1 MRKNTLKKAMAV
13 MISATMLVTGYT
25 VVSAEG
31 FTDAEALAEMDAF
44 TTGDEAVYVEEV
56 QPEAAQTEEVQP
68 EQTQTEVQPEVA
80 QTEEVQVE
88 EPQAE
93 ESQDEFQTGE
103 SAEEAAFVDGFTDS
117 SAESDPAE
125 FTDGTGE
132 VGDAVETTVDSDFR
146 FENEEVIITAKVFDE
161 TALPENAEMNAVKL
175 EAGSEKYEEA
185 KQASIRDLGTTEDD
199 EYTFYDVTFIADG
212 VEIEVPDEAVVI
224 NMEFKNVASEEN
236 ETQSA
241 LHIQKTEAGVVA
253 QDVTA
258 QSADGTLKSVGFNF

>member
-68 EQTQTEVQPEVA
+68 EVA
-80 QTEEVQVE
+80 QTEEV
-88 EPQAE
+88 QAE

-103 SAEEAAFVDGFTDS
+103 AAEEAAFVDGFTDS
-117 SAESDPAE
+117 SAEADPAE

-212 VEIEVPDEAVVI
+212 VEITVPDEAVVI
-224 NMEFKNVASEEN
+224 NMEFKNVAPEEN

-241 LHIQKTEAGVVA
+241 LHIQETEAGVVA

>member
-56 QPEAAQTEEVQP
+56 QPE
-68 EQTQTEVQPEVA
+68 QTQTEVQPEAA
-80 QTEEVQVE
+80 QIEEVQTE

-103 SAEEAAFVDGFTDS
+103 TAEEAAFVDGFTDS
-117 SAESDPAE
+117 SAEADPAE

-212 VEIEVPDEAVVI
+212 VDIFKSANHLIGSCCVCLADKRNHLSCFSVKGSLYT
-224 NMEFKNVASEEN
+224 EFSGGNGLLLICCGN
-236 ETQSA
+236 
-241 LHIQKTEAGVVA
+241 
-253 QDVTA
+253 
-258 QSADGTLKSVGFNF
+258 